1 MVVDNQEARERFL
14 TLLQQL
20 QLTED
25 VYMSFFEQGELSR
38 LTVHKKNRIWSF
50 SITLNNILPYQLYQ

>member
-25 VYMSFFEQGELSR
+25 VYMSF
-38 LTVHKKNRIWSF
+38 
-50 SITLNNILPYQLYQ
+50 LNKENFLG

>member
-38 LTVHKKNRIWSF
+38 LTVHKKIGF
-50 SITLNNILPYQLYQ
+50 GVFPLH

>member
-1 MVVDNQEARERFL
+1 MVDNQEARERFL

-25 VYMSFFEQGELSR
+25 VYMSFLKR
-38 LTVHKKNRIWSF
+38 
-50 SITLNNILPYQLYQ
+50 